1 MNFGATKLNWA
12 KTEKY
17 PNSTMTYD
25 HAKLSKNFEIMKG
38 LSEICPSGPNT
49 KGS

>member
-1 MNFGATKLNWA
+1 MIIINEINFGATKLNWA

-25 HAKLSKNFEIMKG
+25 QSRVRILKL
-38 LSEICPSGPNT
+38 
-49 KGS
+49 

>member
-1 MNFGATKLNWA
+1 MIIINEMNFGAAKLNWA

-25 HAKLSKNFEIMKG
+25 QS
-38 LSEICPSGPNT
+38 
-49 KGS
+49 

>member
-1 MNFGATKLNWA
+1 MIIINEMNFGATKLNWG

-25 HAKLSKNFEIMKG
+25 QS
-38 LSEICPSGPNT
+38 
-49 KGS
+49 